1 MTTLGFEGHDHD
13 GFLVSAAHFSQK
25 KREMGH
31 PAASIVELLTRRDRG
46 AGDPSLRLKSGYVQ
60 DDNRKLKSGY
70 VQDDTGVSRG
80 MIIMVFGVGSPLLAK
95 EARNGA
101 PSCELR

>member
-31 PAASIVELLTRRDRG
+31 PAASIVEWLTRRDRG

-60 DDNRKLKSGY
+60 DDNLMLNGGY
-70 VQDDTGVSRG
+70 VQDDNR
-80 MIIMVFGVGSPLLAK
+80 
-95 EARNGA
+95 
-101 PSCELR
+101 LRSG